1 MKKYVPESKISIGY
15 LKPNSKKNI
24 LDIKPTGLVH
34 TLVPKQVQIGQKES
48 TVASDFLARHHQD
61 AMNAYY
67 MNQSQIINQTNR
79 NIEFIQKRQV
89 IERKIDE
96 INEQLKNPYTP
107 QNQQRSLYDI
117 KSQYE
122 EQIEQLELKE
132 NPDIM
137 KKIQELTNA
146 LIQSETQKQVL
157 TKEIQE
163 KDIAIAAFNE
173 ISQMLPSLQAS
184 VEQMPTLIAKNE
196 ELQGTILENE
206 EYIAS
211 IEQAMKESQEII
223 AIAQTEL
230 PVLQNKITELEVA
243 NQQIPELQAQIEVL
257 QTANAINAMGGLGIQ
272 EPPIEPNIEQHLKE
286 TLKLKGE
293 IKGDMRMF
301 KMGKKLDL
309 PDDKIKE
316 LFVKVDKFEK
326 VKKHFEDHPERL
338 IVENG
343 YESDDIIESQ
353 IMGESN

>member
-1 MKKYVPESKISIGY
+1 MKKYTQESKLSLGNLKNSSKQTGVLDLKPTGIVHSIGY
-15 LKPNSKKNI
+15 
-24 LDIKPTGLVH
+24 
-34 TLVPKQVQIGQKES
+34 KQVQIGQKES

-61 AMNAYY
+61 SMNAYY

-96 INEQLKNPYTP
+96 INEQLKNPYIP

-122 EQIEQLELKE
+122 EQIEQLELNE

-206 EYIAS
+206 EYIVS
-211 IEQAMKESQEII
+211 VEQALKDAQEIV

-230 PVLQNKITELEVA
+230 PVLQNKIAELEVA

-257 QTANAINAMGGLGIQ
+257 QTANAMGSLGIQ
-272 EPPIEPNIEQHLKE
+272 EPPIEPNLAQELEAK
-286 TLKLKGE
+286 LKLKGE

-316 LFVKVDKFEK
+316 LFVKVEKFEDIK
-326 VKKHFEDHPERL
+326 GYFINHPERL
-338 IVENG
+338 LVENG
-343 YESDDIIESQ
+343 YESEDITESEL
-353 IMGESN
+353 MGELN

>member
-1 MKKYVPESKISIGY
+1 
-15 LKPNSKKNI
+15 
-24 LDIKPTGLVH
+24 
-34 TLVPKQVQIGQKES
+34 
-48 TVASDFLARHHQD
+48 
-61 AMNAYY
+61 MNAYY
-67 MNQSQIINQTNR
+67 MNQAQIINQTNR
-79 NIEFIQKRQV
+79 NIEFIQKRQF

-96 INEQLKNPYTP
+96 INEQLKNPYIP

-117 KSQYE
+117 KNQYE
-122 EQIEQLELKE
+122 EQIEQLELNE

-206 EYIAS
+206 EYIVS
-211 IEQAMKESQEII
+211 VEQALKDAQEIV

-230 PVLQNKITELEVA
+230 PVLQNKIAELEVA

-257 QTANAINAMGGLGIQ
+257 QTANAMGGLGQ
-272 EPPIEPNIEQHLKE
+272 EPPIEPNLAQELEAK
-286 TLKLKGE
+286 LKLKGE
-293 IKGDMRMF
+293 IKGDIRMI
-301 KMGKKLDL
+301 KLGIKKGWLEDEIKEFL
-309 PDDKIKE
+309 KKANDVQFAKIKE
-316 LFVKVDKFEK
+316 NILSNPFNLD
-326 VKKHFEDHPERL
+326 DS
-338 IVENG
+338 G
-343 YESDDIIESQ
+343 YESDVIDTCHL
-353 IMGESN
+353 MGEE

>member
-1 MKKYVPESKISIGY
+1 MKKYTPESKLSLGNLKNNSKQTGVLDLKPVGIVHSIGY
-15 LKPNSKKNI
+15 
-24 LDIKPTGLVH
+24 
-34 TLVPKQVQIGQKES
+34 KQVQIGQKES

-61 AMNAYY
+61 SMNAYY

-96 INEQLKNPYTP
+96 INEQLKNPYIP

-117 KSQYE
+117 KNQYE

-163 KDIAIAAFNE
+163 KDIAIVAFNE

-184 VEQMPTLIAKNE
+184 VDQMPTLIAKNE

-206 EYIAS
+206 EYIVS
-211 IEQAMKESQEII
+211 VEQALKDAQEIV

-230 PVLQNKITELEVA
+230 PLLKAQNEELQASVEQVPI
-243 NQQIPELQAQIEVL
+243 LQAQIQEL
-257 QTANAINAMGGLGIQ
+257 QTTIAMGVFGIQ
-272 EPPIEPNIEQHLKE
+272 EPNVEPNITQDLEAK
-286 TLKLKGE
+286 LKLKGE

-301 KMGKKLDL
+301 KMGKKLEL

-316 LFVKVDKFEK
+316 LFVKVEKFEDIK
-326 VKKHFEDHPERL
+326 GYFINHPERL
-338 IVENG
+338 LVENG
-343 YESDDIIESQ
+343 YESEDITESL

>member
-1 MKKYVPESKISIGY
+1 MKNYTQESKLSLGNLKSSSKTTGVLDLKPVGIVHSIGY
-15 LKPNSKKNI
+15 
-24 LDIKPTGLVH
+24 
-34 TLVPKQVQIGQKES
+34 KQVQIGQKES
-48 TVASDFLARHHQD
+48 TVASDFLARHHQY

-67 MNQSQIINQTNR
+67 MNQGQIINQTNR

-96 INEQLKNPYTP
+96 INEQLKNPYIP

-122 EQIEQLELKE
+122 EQIEQLELNE

-163 KDIAIAAFNE
+163 KNIAIAAFNE

-206 EYIAS
+206 EYIVS
-211 IEQAMKESQEII
+211 VEQALKDAQEIV

-230 PVLQNKITELEVA
+230 PVLQNKIVELEVA

-257 QTANAINAMGGLGIQ
+257 QTANAMGGSGQ
-272 EPPIEPNIEQHLKE
+272 EPPIEPNLTQELEAK
-286 TLKLKGE
+286 LKLKGE
-293 IKGDMRMF
+293 IKGDIRMI
-301 KMGKKLDL
+301 KMGIKETW
-309 PDDKIKE
+309 PDSKIK
-316 LFVKVDKFEK
+316 LFLKKTDDENFTIIKNNILSNPVD
-326 VKKHFEDHPERL
+326 L
-338 IVENG
+338 
-343 YESDDIIESQ
+343 DDSALAGD
-353 IMGESN
+353 IMDAVIPN